1 MPKLAIIGG
10 SDLGQQ
16 IAAIARAHGEFNVVG
31 FFDDFQRVGSDTV
44 GGPILGSLKDIE
56 SQHASGVFDSLL
68 VGIGYKHTDFRR
80 QCFERFSPAIE
91 FPSLVHPAAHL
102 EPSVTLG
109 AGTIVGA
116 GCVFDGGVSVA
127 ENCYFNPGC
136 IIAHDTS
143 IGANSFCGPGVTL
156 AGFITVEEDCFLG
169 VGTTVIDNV
178 RISAGT
184 QTGGGTVVT
193 SDITDPGLYVGA
205 PARRL
210 RDRK

>member
-10 SDLGQQ
+10 GDLGQQ
-16 IAAIARAHGEFNVVG
+16 IAAIARAHGGYEVAG
-31 FFDDFQRVGSDTV
+31 FFDDFQQVGTNTN
-44 GGPILGSLKDIE
+44 GGPILGPIDDIE
-56 SQHASGVFDSLL
+56 AQRGQGTFDALL
-68 VGIGYKHTDFRR
+68 VGIGYKHIDFRR
-80 QCFERFSPAIE
+80 QCFERFTATIP

-102 EPSVTLG
+102 EPTVTLG

-156 AGFITVEEDCFLG
+156 AGFITIEEDCFLG
-169 VGTTVIDNV
+169 VGTTVIDNI
-178 RISAGT
+178 RITTGT

-193 SDITDPGLYVGA
+193 TDITDPGLYIGV
-205 PARRL
+205 PARKL
-210 RDRK
+210 RDRV